1 MSSEKKSS
9 PENNIRRERLKEIR
23 SIYGLTQEEFMD
35 EVHCTNI
42 SHYETGSRPVT
53 QGVIEAVAK
62 RFGIDPEYLK
72 GNSKY
77 LNTAEEIYEITRS
90 VLSEQAFIEKI
101 VRILLD
107 ALGFRIIGYTGRI
120 KQPNCLDGLG
130 EKASFSVEDVAIIAE
145 KKAYY
150 FFPEYCI
157 LDTPEGRKSCSCE
170 VFDRFINGIPEHIKV
185 SLNSL
190 FKPAFSTTTQKE
202 MLLAYITDR
211 NNPDTILKNY
221 EMQLEKSHEKWI
233 ETPKIEA

>member
-1 MSSEKKSS
+1 MIPEIS
-9 PENNIRRERLKEIR
+9 PGDVFVFRDTYDSAFCIGARDEIA
-23 SIYGLTQEEFMD
+23 LM
-35 EVHCTNI
+35 
-42 SHYETGSRPVT
+42 
-53 QGVIEAVAK
+53 
-62 RFGIDPEYLK
+62 
-72 GNSKY
+72 
-77 LNTAEEIYEITRS
+77 IYEITRS

-130 EKASFSVEDVAIIAE
+130 ENASFSVEDVAIIAE

-157 LDTPEGRKSCSCE
+157 LDTPEGCKSCSCE

-190 FKPAFSTTTQKE
+190 FKPAFSTPTQKE

-221 EMQLEKSHEKWI
+221 EKQLEKSHVKWI
-233 ETPKIEA
+233 EAPKNRSVSDK